1 MAFRK
6 QDLFQVHENFD
17 SYPLVWEDPV
27 IHVEKSLNGSALHCA
42 SSVLMKSCEE
52 ISKEQLDPNLVTLE
66 SMLEAGVT
74 LDPTVVMHFMDVTDK
89 AELAQRSQ
97 ELSMN
102 LYEYLVDQGLIEN
115 EN

>member
-6 QDLFQVHENFD
+6 LDLVQQHENFD
-17 SYPLVWEDPV
+17 FYPLSWNDPV
-27 IHVEKSLNGSALHCA
+27 IHVEKTLNGTALQCA
-42 SSVLMKSCEE
+42 SSVLLKSCVD
-52 ISKEQLDPNLVTLE
+52 ISKEQLDPNLITLE

-74 LDPTVVMHFMDVTDK
+74 LDPSVVMHLLDATDK
-89 AELAQRSQ
+89 SELAQRSQ

-102 LYEYLVDQGLIEN
+102 LYEHLVNQGVIED

>member
-6 QDLFQVHENFD
+6 LDLVQNHVNFD

-27 IHVEKSLNGSALHCA
+27 IHVEKSLNGAALHCF
-42 SSVLMKSCEE
+42 SSVLMRKCEE
-52 ISKEQLDPNLVTLE
+52 ISKEQLDPNLITLE

-74 LDPTVVMHFMDVTDK
+74 LDPSVVMHLMDVTDK
-89 AELAQRSQ
+89 SELAQRSQ

-102 LYEYLVDQGLIEN
+102 LYEHLVNQGLIED